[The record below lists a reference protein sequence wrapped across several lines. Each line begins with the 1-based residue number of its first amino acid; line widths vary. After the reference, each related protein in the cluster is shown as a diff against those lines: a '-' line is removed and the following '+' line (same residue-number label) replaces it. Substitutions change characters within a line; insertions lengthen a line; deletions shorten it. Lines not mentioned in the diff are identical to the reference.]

1 MRVLIVEDERK
12 IANLLKTH
20 FEIRRHEV
28 SLVPSGEEAL
38 DLLSRQQPDV
48 TLLDVRLEGRLDGRA
63 VLPEAKRLH
72 PAMPVVIMTGL
83 VDAEPS
89 EYLQLGASGF
99 LKKPIELPELDHMIA
114 QFVNSAPSLEP

>member
-12 IANLLKTH
+12 IANLLKMH
-20 FEIRRHEV
+20 FEIHRHEV

-48 TLLDVRLEGRLDGRA
+48 TLLDLRLEGKLDGRA
-63 VLPEAKRLH
+63 VLPQAKQRY
-72 PAMPVVIMTGL
+72 PTMPVVIMTGL
-83 VDAEPS
+83 VEAEES

-99 LKKPIELPELDHMIA
+99 LKKPIDLPELDQMIA
-114 QFVNSAPSLEP
+114 QFVT